1 MNKLPRKY
9 IKNYSSDKYFCNRL
23 YIFRFSFFHLQTFA
37 ISEFL
42 SKRCWS
48 RKSCFSWENRRKW
61 LKDGIGREQ
70 HFTENLLVWRIIEAI
85 CGMSTGNRFVL
96 ITYSHEGLCTL
107 KSKVGFSRRL
117 IEVRA
122 CTVGPDT
129 PMPVPSTI
137 LAEKAGP
144 SFLSRTRYVDRADFW
159 PWIPV
164 RCRVPV
170 VLGVIVGRFYCA
182 RRKDI
187 LEISYMIRE

>member
-1 MNKLPRKY
+1 MQPIVHISLQFLPLTKP
-9 IKNYSSDKYFCNRL
+9 L
-23 YIFRFSFFHLQTFA
+23 RFQNFYRRDVDLGKAAFPEK
-37 ISEFL
+37 ID
-42 SKRCWS
+42 
-48 RKSCFSWENRRKW
+48 ENDWRMV
-61 LKDGIGREQ
+61 LAEDNN
-70 HFTENLLVWRIIEAI
+70 FTENLLVWRIIEAI

-170 VLGVIVGRFYCA
+170 VLGVIVGGFYCA

>member
-1 MNKLPRKY
+1 M
-9 IKNYSSDKYFCNRL
+9 
-23 YIFRFSFFHLQTFA
+23 YIFRFGFFHSKTFA

-48 RKSCFSWENRRKW
+48 GKKLLFLHRRKW
-61 LKDGIGREQ
+61 LENAIGRGQ
-70 HFTENLLVWRIIEAI
+70 RFTENLVLWRIIEAI
-85 CGMSTGNRFVL
+85 RGMNTGNRFVL

-107 KSKVGFSRRL
+107 KSKVEFSCRL
-117 IEVRA
+117 TGVRA

-129 PMPVPSTI
+129 PMPVPSTV

-170 VLGVIVGRFYCA
+170 VLGGIIGGFYCA
-182 RRKDI
+182 GRKDSWKYCVW
-187 LEISYMIRE
+187 LENRVC

>member
-1 MNKLPRKY
+1 MLISKKLL
-9 IKNYSSDKYFCNRL
+9 FL
-23 YIFRFSFFHLQTFA
+23 Y
-37 ISEFL
+37 
-42 SKRCWS
+42 
-48 RKSCFSWENRRKW
+48 RRKW
-61 LKDGIGREQ
+61 LKDASFKGQ
-70 HFTENLLVWRIIEAI
+70 YFTENLIVWRIIEAI
-85 CGMSTGNRFVL
+85 CGMNTSNRFVL

-107 KSKVGFSRRL
+107 KSKGEFSRRL

-122 CTVGPDT
+122 CIVGPDT

-170 VLGVIVGRFYCA
+170 VLGVIVGGFYCA
-182 RRKDI
+182 GRKDSWKYHIWLENRVCWKLLVDWNCI
-187 LEISYMIRE
+187 LKIV